1 MDFYIHTFGC
11 KVNQCDSGD
20 IDKQM
25 IESGFERSSDFKS
38 SDIVIVNSCAV
49 TFESVRKLR
58 HMLNRVRKENPNCI
72 LVLTGCAAQADISEV
87 NFDDIDIIVG
97 NSDKHKVSLVVKDY
111 IKNKKNIVKINPIF
125 DIDTFQNYKIDH
137 TLNKSRAFLKIED
150 GCNRF
155 CSYCI
160 IPYAR
165 GKVRSK
171 SIDSIINETKQLAE
185 SGYKEIV
192 LVGINLS
199 CYGSDLGVDLAD
211 AVDAVGSCDGIERIR
226 LGSLEPDLTTPE
238 LISRFSAQPK
248 FCPQFHMSL
257 QSGSDVVLKNM
268 RRHYTHSEYLSVCE
282 NIRKY
287 FPNATFTTDLMVGF
301 PGETED
307 DFKESLKIIK
317 EVKFLKV
324 HVFPYSPR
332 PGTLAAKFDNQ
343 IPSSVKSQ
351 RVRKA
356 IEKSNI
362 SCKMVFNEFLG
373 KKYDVLYENI
383 DKNGFY
389 CGYTKEYLPV
399 KTKSE
404 NNISGDIVSTELCS
418 IEDDCIIGCV

>member
-192 LVGINLS
+192 LVGI
-199 CYGSDLGVDLAD
+199 
-211 AVDAVGSCDGIERIR
+211 I
-226 LGSLEPDLTTPE
+226 
-238 LISRFSAQPK
+238 Q
-248 FCPQFHMSL
+248 
-257 QSGSDVVLKNM
+257 
-268 RRHYTHSEYLSVCE
+268 
-282 NIRKY
+282 
-287 FPNATFTTDLMVGF
+287 
-301 PGETED
+301 
-307 DFKESLKIIK
+307 
-317 EVKFLKV
+317 
-324 HVFPYSPR
+324 
-332 PGTLAAKFDNQ
+332 
-343 IPSSVKSQ
+343 
-351 RVRKA
+351 
-356 IEKSNI
+356 
-362 SCKMVFNEFLG
+362 
-373 KKYDVLYENI
+373 
-383 DKNGFY
+383 
-389 CGYTKEYLPV
+389 
-399 KTKSE
+399 
-404 NNISGDIVSTELCS
+404 
-418 IEDDCIIGCV
+418 